1 MAFLGEM
8 FDEKFKEILT
18 ILHSPQ
24 VYYILSS
31 DTSAHED
38 LIATTLCDEKEWLR
52 KTLQDGK
59 RVDFDHNP
67 NHVLEHTSN
76 KP

>member
-1 MAFLGEM
+1 M
-8 FDEKFKEILT
+8 FDEKIKAILT

-24 VYYILSS
+24 VYYILSF

-38 LIATTLCDEKEWLR
+38 LIAATLRDEKERLR

-67 NHVLEHTSN
+67 NHLPKHTSN
-76 KP
+76 EL

>member
-1 MAFLGEM
+1 M
-8 FDEKFKEILT
+8 FDEKLKAIFK

-31 DTSAHED
+31 YTSANED
-38 LIATTLCDEKEWLR
+38 LIDATLHDEKKRLR
-52 KTLQDGK
+52 KILQDGK

-67 NHVLEHTSN
+67 NHVPKHTSN
-76 KP
+76 EL